1 MKGDSEKSA
10 SRPARRMISP
20 SRPSTGQ
27 LIRAADVLH
36 RQTGPAMTEKVNVL
50 LVDDQPEKLLT
61 YEAILASLEENLV
74 KAASAREALAFL
86 LKNDVAVVLI
96 DTCAPELDGF
106 DLAALIHEHPRFHET
121 AIIFVSV
128 IPLTDVA
135 RMRGYEIGAAD
146 YVQAPVDPD
155 LLRAKVRIFAE
166 LFRKTRALK
175 QLNLQL
181 ERHVAVRTAELEA
194 SNARLVESEQGRS
207 LALAAGQMGS
217 WDWDILANLWKW
229 DEGQYRIFGVDP
241 HSFQV
246 TLENIRSLIHPED
259 FDRLLASAD
268 SLTKG
273 VPTQHVEFRVS
284 RRDGEIR
291 WCTGTVA
298 ASVNADGRVVQLTG
312 VTIDVTDRKVTEERQ
327 ILLARE
333 VDHRARNALAVIQSI
348 IRLTR
353 ANTVEDYVFAVEGR
367 ITALARAHTLLSDS
381 RWYGADLATLVAD
394 ELAPYRARD
403 KVIIDGPEIALR
415 ASTAQGL
422 ALALHELATNA
433 AKHGALSSPSGRLKL
448 TWHLC
453 QDALMLHWEECGG
466 PLVAPSARSFGL
478 RLIRASIE
486 QQLGGQAAFD
496 WNPQGLRCN
505 ISIPRHELINTV
517 PPVLP
522 RDSGELGA
530 VQDAA
535 PGTRKPVV
543 LLVEDEALVA
553 MMIQGSLVECGFEVV
568 GPIGTAAQALA
579 KATDDHFD
587 AAVLDINLGDG
598 LVYPVAEMLATRGVP
613 FVFVTGYDL
622 GNVEDRFSEIPI
634 LHKPIEREVLK
645 TLFFPTVQHGRSDA
659 TPDRLDSARRPRSRV
674 PGKGR

>member
-1 MKGDSEKSA
+1 
-10 SRPARRMISP
+10 
-20 SRPSTGQ
+20 
-27 LIRAADVLH
+27 
-36 RQTGPAMTEKVNVL
+36 MTEKVNVL
-50 LVDDQPEKLLT
+50 LVDDQPEKLLA
-61 YEAILASLEENLV
+61 YDAILRSLDENLV
-74 KAASAREALAFL
+74 KASSAREALAFL

-96 DTCAPELDGF
+96 DPRTPELNGF

-121 AIIFVSV
+121 AIIFVSA
-128 IPLTDVA
+128 IPLTDVD
-135 RMRGYEIGAAD
+135 RLRGYAIGAVD
-146 YVQAPVDPD
+146 YVQVPVVPD

-181 ERHVAVRTAELEA
+181 ERHVAERTAALEA
-194 SNARLVESEQGRS
+194 SNARLMESEQGRS

-217 WDWDILANLWKW
+217 WDWDIVANVWKW

-241 HSFQV
+241 QSFQV
-246 TLENIRSLIHPED
+246 TLENIRSLVHPED
-259 FDRLLASAD
+259 FDRLLLSAD

-273 VPTQHVEFRVS
+273 RPTQHVEFRVC
-284 RRDGEIR
+284 RRHGEIR

-298 ASVNADGRVVQLTG
+298 ASVNAAGRVVQLTG

-381 RWYGADLATLVAD
+381 RWYGADLATLAAD

-403 KVIIDGPEIALR
+403 KVGIHGPDIALQ

-433 AKHGALSSPSGRLKL
+433 AKHGALSSVNGRLKL

-453 QDALMLHWEECGG
+453 PDALMLHWEECGG

-486 QQLGGQAAFD
+486 QQLGGQATFE

-522 RDSGELGA
+522 LNSGGLGT
-530 VQDAA
+530 VQHGA
-535 PGTRKPVV
+535 PGAGKPLV

-553 MMIQGSLVECGFEVV
+553 MMIQESLVECGFQVV
-568 GPIGTAAQALA
+568 GPISTAAEALA

-598 LVYPVAEMLATRGVP
+598 MVYPVAGILATRGVP

-622 GNVEDRFSEIPI
+622 ESVDQRFSEIPI
-634 LHKPIEREVLK
+634 LQKPIDRDMLK
-645 TLFFPTVQHGRSDA
+645 RLFFSTAKRDRSEVAPEKSDCA
-659 TPDRLDSARRPRSRV
+659 VADQ
-674 PGKGR
+674 